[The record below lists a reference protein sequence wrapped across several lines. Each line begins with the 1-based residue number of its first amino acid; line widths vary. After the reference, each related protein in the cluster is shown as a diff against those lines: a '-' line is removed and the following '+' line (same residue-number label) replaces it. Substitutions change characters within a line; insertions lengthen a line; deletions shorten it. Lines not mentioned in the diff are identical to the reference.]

1 MKVLFFLLFALWLW
15 ADVITPYATLKTNG
29 AISDMVIVK
38 GKLYASTDEGI
49 INVFDAKIHKK
60 LSSIELPKIKD
71 DKGVAFRPK
80 IYSMDHLDGS
90 TVIAAES
97 GGEFR
102 DIYLH
107 NHGTLTKIADSRLGL
122 MVKKVRFLDAGHI
135 LMGLS
140 SDTIV
145 AMDLVSK
152 KILYKVQAGGGVF
165 SDMELSDFKDFVAV
179 GDESGE
185 IVMMRTDTGK
195 IVKTLRGINLDAIN
209 RLDYAS
215 NTIIAG
221 GHDRRV
227 GVYRKG
233 GSYFIDTEFFAYA
246 VGLNS
251 DATLGVY
258 SDGEENELQLI
269 EIATQKKLAR
279 FKGGEVIYDRLLFVD
294 KHTLIG
300 CGEENK
306 IYYWRI
312 P

>member
-1 MKVLFFLLFALWLW
+1 
-15 ADVITPYATLKTNG
+15 
-29 AISDMVIVK
+29 MVVV
-38 GKLYASTDEGI
+38 Y
-49 INVFDAKIHKK
+49 DAKTRKK
-60 LSSIELPKIKD
+60 LASIDAPKTKD
-71 DKGVAFRPK
+71 DKGSVFKPK
-80 IYSMDHLDGS
+80 IYSVDHYEGA
-90 TVIAAES
+90 TVMATES

-107 NHGTLTKIADSRLGL
+107 KNGSLTKVAGVNQEL

-165 SDMELSDFKDFVAV
+165 SDMELSDSKGLVAI
-179 GDESGE
+179 GDEGGE
-185 IVMMRTDTGK
+185 IVMIETRTGK
-195 IVKTLRGINLDAIN
+195 MAKTLRGINLDAIN
-209 RLDYAS
+209 RLDYAK

-221 GHDRRV
+221 AHDRRV
-227 GVYRKG
+227 GVYRKE
-233 GSYFIDTEFFAYA
+233 GSYFIDTEFFVYA

-258 SDGEENELQLI
+258 SDGETNELQVI
-269 EIATQKKLAR
+269 DIATQRKLAR
-279 FKGGEVIYDRLLFVD
+279 FKGGEVIYDRLVFVD
-294 KHTLIG
+294 NHTLIG